1 MSTASFD
8 VERGLPDVE
17 KEDSGRN
24 RAHEAPKPS
33 ASSLPPPSNFAG
45 KIGRYTNIVEQ
56 RLVQYNL
63 EARGIQRVEPCETH
77 DLSWKRYMQVFLL
90 WFSINLAAVN
100 ITLGML
106 APTVYALSFKDAA
119 LCAVFGSLTGSLPVA
134 YIATWGPVSG
144 NRAMV
149 SQPMSKMNH
158 TDLDVLRYS
167 HDTHSDGTQPS

>member
-1 MSTASFD
+1 MSSTSSD
-8 VERGLPDVE
+8 IERGLPEVG
-17 KEDSGRN
+17 KEDRFGN
-24 RAHEAPKPS
+24 QAHGAPETR
-33 ASSLPPPSNFAG
+33 ASSLPPPSTFAE
-45 KIGRYTNIVEQ
+45 KIGRYTKNIEQ

-63 EARGIQRVEPCETH
+63 EARGIQRVEPHETH
-77 DLSWKRYMQVFLL
+77 DLSWKRYLQIFLL

-119 LCAVFGSLTGSLPVA
+119 LCAVFGSLTGSLAVA

-149 SQPMSKMNH
+149 CKSARK
-158 TDLDVLRYS
+158 LRVQS
-167 HDTHSDGTQPS
+167 ILI